1 MARKRTMVSAFCSSF
16 STCEGRVKMNRM
28 SGAMML
34 LSRNL
39 DIGIGFQRLCVLGDP
54 YMAIGMNI
62 GNSNDTSE

>member
-1 MARKRTMVSAFCSSF
+1 
-16 STCEGRVKMNRM
+16 VKMNRM

-54 YMAIGMNI
+54 YMAIGMN
-62 GNSNDTSE
+62 